1 MAEEEGEREAKENVE
16 VRMCCPLASPPHRA
30 ACYLWDHHLP
40 PACVELPLPL
50 SIGRL
55 RAPFALGFLKAVPG
69 RMRSP
74 FDVSFS
80 WIREEAEGWLRAEL
94 PRPLGAFGLPSQ
106 LRFGLI
112 RLCE

>member
-1 MAEEEGEREAKENVE
+1 MSEKLKKTWKCECAA
-16 VRMCCPLASPPHRA
+16 PSHRLCTEQR
-30 ACYLWDHHLP
+30 ACLWDHHLP
-40 PACVELPLPL
+40 SACVELPLPL

-69 RMRSP
+69 RMRLP

-80 WIREEAEGWLRAEL
+80 WIREKAEGWLRAEL

-106 LRFGLI
+106 LRFVLI